1 MESSKAKSI
10 YKIIMAVALTALIT
24 FLGTSIYFY
33 NRINNSPDIITL
45 SDSNNQTI
53 TDLDKAI
60 QAIRAVIDNN
70 YLNADQINEQ
80 DLVDS
85 AVKGYVAGLGDKY
98 SEFFTADE
106 WATYQAVALGN
117 FEGIGINMD
126 VNSEQNKIEI
136 VSPIPETPAEK
147 AGLKAGDLILKV
159 DGVEYTGDQLTEASN
174 KIKGPAG
181 TTVKLEILRGTE
193 TLDFEITREEIR
205 TAPIETKV
213 LENNIGY
220 MKFTTFD
227 EGIAADFAAKY
238 AALQKQGVKSLIID
252 VRFNGGGYVDGAL
265 TILDTL
271 LPKDKIK
278 LITDDKTNGETV
290 YKTKKDGNITMPMVV
305 LVNEYS
311 ASATEIFAGAL
322 KENGRAKL
330 VGAKTY
336 GKGVIQSVLP
346 VDGGALKITSQEFFT
361 PNKNKINET
370 GIEPDYTVAVPDKYK
385 DTMDIP
391 ASDDTQL
398 QKAIDLLK

>member
-24 FLGTSIYFY
+24 FLGTSLYFY

-45 SDSNNQTI
+45 SDSNNKTI

-60 QAIRAVIDNN
+60 QAVRAVIDSN

-80 DLVDS
+80 DLIDG
-85 AVKGYVAGLGDKY
+85 AVKGYIAGLGDKY

-126 VNSEQNKIEI
+126 INTEQNKIEI

-159 DGVEYTGDQLTEASN
+159 DGVDYTGDQLTEASN

-181 TTVKLEILRGTE
+181 TTVQLEILRGTQ
-193 TLDFEITREEIR
+193 TLDFTITREEIR
-205 TAPIETKV
+205 TSPITTKV

-220 MKFTTFD
+220 MDFTTFD
-227 EGIAADFAAKY
+227 EGIAADFATKY
-238 AALQKQGVKSLIID
+238 DALVKQGVKSLIID

-265 TILDTL
+265 SILDTL
-271 LPKDKIK
+271 LPKGKTE

-290 YKTKKDGNITMPMVV
+290 FKTKKDGSITMPIVV

-330 VGAKTY
+330 VGVKTY

-346 VDGGALKITSQEFFT
+346 VDGGALKITSEEFFT
-361 PNKNKINET
+361 PNKNKINEI
-370 GIEPDYTVAVPDKYK
+370 GIEPDYTVTVPDKYK
-385 DTMDIP
+385 DTVSIP
-391 ASDDTQL
+391 ESDDTQL
-398 QKAIDLLK
+398 QKAIELLK